1 MALVNS
7 SLITIDDLSNGEIEG
22 LFSLADEMSDS
33 MNEQFGVCQGKIMAS
48 LFFEPS
54 TRTRLSFETAM
65 HRLGGRVI
73 SAVDVKATSLA
84 KGESIADMARV
95 VGSYADIIVIR
106 HPWEGAAKIV
116 ADYAG
121 VPVINAGDGGHQHPT
136 QTLCDLYTIKKER
149 QTIKGL
155 KIALWG
161 DLKYGRTIHSLIF
174 ALAKFGANILF
185 FPSPGLEVPDH
196 VIKKL
201 IIEYGGELEKSEAL
215 GTIVKDNLFPLDAI
229 YMTPNSPHQLAM
241 MPDINMEV
249 ELQAGLDALYVT
261 RPQKERF
268 SAAEEGQETKGI
280 YPVVD
285 KKMLKGKA
293 FRKTLVMHPLPR
305 VDELAYEVDADPRSM
320 YFKQAARGVPIRM
333 ALVALLLGAR
343 EISVHGEDDSLASKI
358 DYPTYRRDFGVRCPN
373 QKCVSIQ
380 ETETKYIKPEFKV
393 VDREPLTVRCVYCEH
408 GFEPKYVAS
417 ADWHEGRL
425 VNKIYHSADS
435 HWAKK
440 IKPENLI
447 IFGSASEAEA
457 HGFKPS
463 QYVSAH
469 HEENV
474 DKKVSKKEQ

>member
-1 MALVNS
+1 MALANR
-7 SLITIDDLSNGEIEG
+7 SLVTIDDLSNGEIDG
-22 LFSLADEMSDS
+22 LFSLADEMTESL
-33 MNEQFGVCQGKIMAS
+33 NEQFGVCQGKIMAS

-65 HRLGGRVI
+65 HRLGGSVI
-73 SAVDVKATSLA
+73 TASDIGATSLS

-106 HPWEGAAKIV
+106 HPWEGAAKVV

-121 VPVINAGDGGHQHPT
+121 IPVINAGDGGHQHPT

-174 ALAKFGANILF
+174 ALAKFGADILF
-185 FPSPGLEVPDH
+185 FPSPGLEVPEH

-201 IIEYGGELEKSEAL
+201 IIEYGGELERYKAL
-215 GTIVKDNLFPLDAI
+215 GQTVKDSLFPLDAI
-229 YMTPNSPHQLAM
+229 YMTPSSPHQLAM
-241 MPDINMEV
+241 MPDINIEV
-249 ELQAGLDALYVT
+249 ELKTGVDALYVT

-268 SAAEEGQETKGI
+268 AATEEGQELKGK

-285 KKMLKGKA
+285 KRLLKGKA

-320 YFKQAARGVPIRM
+320 YFKQAARGVPVRM
-333 ALVALLLGAR
+333 ALISLLLGTKEVSIPR
-343 EISVHGEDDSLASKI
+343 EDDSFTQKI
-358 DYPTYRRDFGVRCPN
+358 DYPVYRRDFGVRCSNPR
-373 QKCVSIQ
+373 CVSIQ
-380 ETETKYIKPEFKV
+380 ETEARYIKPEFKV
-393 VDREPLTVRCVYCEH
+393 VDREPLTLRCVYCEH
-408 GFEPKYVAS
+408 GSEPKYVAS
-417 ADWHEGRL
+417 SDWHEGRL
-425 VNKIYHSADS
+425 ANKKYHSADS
-435 HWAKK
+435 HLARK

-447 IFGSASEAEA
+447 IFDSASEAEA
-457 HGFKPS
+457 HSFKPS
-463 QYVSAH
+463 QYARAH
-469 HEENV
+469 HQGNDDEG
-474 DKKVSKKEQ
+474 KK

>member
-1 MALVNS
+1 MALANR
-7 SLITIDDLSNGEIEG
+7 SLVTIDDLSNGEIER
-22 LFSLADEMSDS
+22 LFSLADEISDS

-65 HRLGGRVI
+65 HRLGGSVI
-73 SAVDVKATSLA
+73 TASDIGATSLS

-106 HPWEGAAKIV
+106 HPWEGAAKVV
-116 ADYAG
+116 ADYAD

-174 ALAKFGANILF
+174 ALAKFGADILF
-185 FPSPGLEVPDH
+185 FPSPGLEVPEH

-201 IIEYGGELEKSEAL
+201 ILEYGGELERYKAL
-215 GTIVKDNLFPLDAI
+215 GQTVKDSLFPLDAI
-229 YMTPNSPHQLAM
+229 YMTPSSPHQLAM
-241 MPDINMEV
+241 MPDINIEV
-249 ELQAGLDALYVT
+249 ELKTGVDALYVT

-268 SAAEEGQETKGI
+268 AATEKEQELKGK

-285 KKMLKGKA
+285 KRLLKGKA
-293 FRKTLVMHPLPR
+293 FRKTLIMHPLPR

-320 YFKQAARGVPIRM
+320 YFKQAARGVPVRM
-333 ALVALLLGAR
+333 ALIALLLGTK
-343 EISVHGEDDSLASKI
+343 EIPIPREDDSFIQKI
-358 DYPTYRRDFGVRCPN
+358 DYPVYRRDFGVRCSNP
-373 QKCVSIQ
+373 KCVSIQ

-393 VDREPLTVRCVYCEH
+393 VDREPLTLRCVYCEH
-408 GFEPKYVAS
+408 GSEPKYVAS
-417 ADWHEGRL
+417 SDWHEGRL
-425 VNKIYHSADS
+425 ANKKYHSADS

-440 IKPENLI
+440 IRPENLI
-447 IFGSASEAEA
+447 IFDSESEAEA
-457 HGFKPS
+457 HSFKPS
-463 QYVSAH
+463 QYVRAH
-469 HEENV
+469 HQRKD
-474 DKKVSKKEQ
+474 DKRE